1 MMLRLE
7 ILAIVVALIALAL
20 GVGEWHGHH
29 RGWDGGVAHEQTT
42 IAAAQL
48 QATQDLAA
56 HQARVVAADQN
67 TLKIDYQFTADHA
80 RLKAV
85 QVVNVQEQQ
94 HAIAKT
100 PSLVQCA
107 LPAAVVRLRQQQAAA
122 SAAIA
127 AGQAQAS
134 GG

>member
-7 ILAIVVALIALAL
+7 ILAIIVVLIALAF
-20 GVGEWHGHH
+20 GAGEWHGHH
-29 RGWDGGVAHEQTT
+29 RGWDGGVTHEQTT

-48 QATQDLAA
+48 HATQDLAA
-56 HQARVVAADQN
+56 HQARVAAADQN

-80 RLKAV
+80 RLKAL
-85 QVVNVQEQQ
+85 QAANVQEQQ
-94 HAIAKT
+94 HAIAQT
-100 PSLVQCA
+100 PRLVQCA
-107 LPAAVVRLRQQQAAA
+107 LPADVVRLRQQQAAA

-127 AGQAQAS
+127 AGQAQAA